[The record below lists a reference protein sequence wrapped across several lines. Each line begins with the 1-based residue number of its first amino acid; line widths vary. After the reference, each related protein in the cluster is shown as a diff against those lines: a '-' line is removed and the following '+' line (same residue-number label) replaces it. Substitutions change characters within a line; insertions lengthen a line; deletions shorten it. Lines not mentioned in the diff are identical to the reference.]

1 MARKKKPED
10 HENLERW
17 MVSYADFITLLFAFF
32 VVMYAISSIN
42 EGKYRVLSDALV
54 AAFREPQKRVDPIQ
68 LGEIT
73 HSSTTQSTVDIV
85 ERPRIAG
92 MPVTIVKTTGPD
104 MQENTAE
111 EAMDEDSRKARNIVK
126 IAEAVSR
133 ALQQLVDQGLVN
145 VRSGD
150 QWLEV
155 EIKDSVLYPS
165 GSARLQPE
173 AVPILH
179 KVAEILRPFSNPIR
193 VEGFTDNM
201 PIDTLMYPSNWE
213 LSGARAASVVRLF
226 ATEGIDP
233 KRLSALGY
241 GEFRPV
247 ATNATAEGRAQ
258 NRRVVL
264 VVLADE
270 ALARVLDQSPAAET
284 SPAASR

>member
-1 MARKKKPED
+1 MARKKRTED

-54 AAFREPQKRVDPIQ
+54 AAFRDPRKTVDPIQ
-68 LGEIT
+68 LGQIT
-73 HSSTTQSTVDIV
+73 HSSTTNSTAEFI

-92 MPVTIVKTTGPD
+92 IPVTIVKTTGPD
-104 MQENTAE
+104 MLENTAE
-111 EAMDEDSRKARNIVK
+111 EAMDEDRRKARNIIK

-145 VRSGD
+145 VRTGD

-165 GSARLQPE
+165 GSAQLQSE
-173 AVPILH
+173 AIPVLH
-179 KVAEILRPFSNPIR
+179 KVAEILRPFPNPIR

-201 PIDTLMYPSNWE
+201 PINTLLYPSNWE

-226 ATEGIDP
+226 VTEGIEP
-233 KRLSALGY
+233 KRMSALGY
-241 GEFRPV
+241 SEFRPI
-247 ATNATAEGRAQ
+247 ATNETAAGRAQ

-270 ALARVLDQSPAAET
+270 ALARVLDQSPAVESA
-284 SPAASR
+284 PR